1 MYAKCGRGVFRRYSG
16 RYVVINILHEPD
28 LRGALPDETW
38 NVLCIDR
45 QRNILLPRYD
55 ALGVHGRQGPGLTG
69 EEMGAEKVVI
79 HGQVQMARTQIVGIA
94 LVEIG
99 GLRGA
104 EEVHLVTG
112 ANFRAEGE
120 SESEKCDSSYE

>member
-1 MYAKCGRGVFRRYSG
+1 MMDPVSKSVGALPPNVVAGFPRYSG
-16 RYVVINILHEPD
+16 RYVVIKILHEPD

-69 EEMGAEKVVI
+69 EEMGAPKVVV
-79 HGQVQMARTQIVGIA
+79 HG
-94 LVEIG
+94 
-99 GLRGA
+99 
-104 EEVHLVTG
+104 
-112 ANFRAEGE
+112 
-120 SESEKCDSSYE
+120 